1 MKAQVITQQPLTLDF
16 DAHQFEFLQGGREL
30 NTVWEKLIE
39 NTPARAVIRWVDEKL
54 YLFALPSA
62 MVEITRSGL
71 SEIMPLRNPVFQ
83 YYPAFRSEPL
93 AVSEEGNIYRSYPG
107 AESHLMWRSNLP
119 ANRLSPLGLSP
130 GSILLLST
138 QADFTE
144 LKEGS
149 DQWTLETIDTVEKQ
163 VIWTK
168 NEFLYSCLPA
178 PDGIFMVT
186 DNDRRVLRLVHHKTG
201 VPIWQT
207 RVPAPIL
214 ELIAI
219 VNDGVWLTDE
229 QGTIMGINRSTGKAI
244 ASLKLPTHRHPE
256 GVVDGSGRFI
266 LCNGLNVAILDLTL
280 SEKSLILAQGSIG
293 IASGPDCSTVSGKRV
308 LLTTDNAMIF
318 PDYYNRVYR
327 VPLEDPRSGVLLWE
341 APSSIRNLGVASD
354 YLVVLHGS
362 FLTCLSR

>member
-130 GSILLLST
+130 GSILRS
-138 QADFTE
+138 
-144 LKEGS
+144 
-149 DQWTLETIDTVEKQ
+149 
-163 VIWTK
+163 
-168 NEFLYSCLPA
+168 PA
-178 PDGIFMVT
+178 RFWSA
-186 DNDRRVLRLVHHKTG
+186 RC
-201 VPIWQT
+201 
-207 RVPAPIL
+207 L
-214 ELIAI
+214 ELTPAR
-219 VNDGVWLTDE
+219 WPA
-229 QGTIMGINRSTGKAI
+229 RSKRTRA
-244 ASLKLPTHRHPE
+244 PT
-256 GVVDGSGRFI
+256 S
-266 LCNGLNVAILDLTL
+266 
-280 SEKSLILAQGSIG
+280 S
-293 IASGPDCSTVSGKRV
+293 
-308 LLTTDNAMIF
+308 
-318 PDYYNRVYR
+318 
-327 VPLEDPRSGVLLWE
+327 RS
-341 APSSIRNLGVASD
+341 
-354 YLVVLHGS
+354 
-362 FLTCLSR
+362 